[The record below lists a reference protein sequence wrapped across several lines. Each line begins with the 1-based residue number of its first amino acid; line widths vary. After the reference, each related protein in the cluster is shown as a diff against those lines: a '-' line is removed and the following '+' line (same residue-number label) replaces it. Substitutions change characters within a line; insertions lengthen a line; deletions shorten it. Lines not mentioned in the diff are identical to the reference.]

1 MLLEELEAA
10 IRDASLEVMN
20 FRISRSQLSEM
31 VDRSQLILTATK
43 LLSLTY
49 TSSARE
55 LEEMMDAQLTN
66 LPSGLGVLTLRM
78 IWAIA
83 PRNIL

>member
-10 IRDASLEVMN
+10 ISDASREVIDGR
-20 FRISRSQLSEM
+20 FSRSQLSEM
-31 VDRSQLILTATK
+31 VDRTQLILTATE

-66 LPSGLGVLTLRM
+66 LPSGEDWELENRGK
-78 IWAIA
+78 
-83 PRNIL
+83 